1 MFLDL
6 LEMIT
11 SIPAKLASSDFA
23 VGNYLIKVN
32 IKKKKKNRTINEI
45 CSKFTIKI
53 SEQLHWRRSGVLVVN
68 FEQIPFIVLVFSSLM
83 FSYVDGL
90 NVAKL
95 QLPGLSKVI

>member
-1 MFLDL
+1 MKKATIGIKHVIAGKICDLYMFLDL

-32 IKKKKKNRTINEI
+32 IKKNKKNRTINEI

-53 SEQLHWRRSGVLVVN
+53 SEQLH
-68 FEQIPFIVLVFSSLM
+68 
-83 FSYVDGL
+83 
-90 NVAKL
+90 
-95 QLPGLSKVI
+95 

>member
-32 IKKKKKNRTINEI
+32 IKKTEKKQNNK
-45 CSKFTIKI
+45 
-53 SEQLHWRRSGVLVVN
+53 
-68 FEQIPFIVLVFSSLM
+68 
-83 FSYVDGL
+83 
-90 NVAKL
+90 
-95 QLPGLSKVI
+95 

>member
-32 IKKKKKNRTINEI
+32 IKKKKKKQNN
-45 CSKFTIKI
+45 K
-53 SEQLHWRRSGVLVVN
+53 
-68 FEQIPFIVLVFSSLM
+68 
-83 FSYVDGL
+83 
-90 NVAKL
+90 
-95 QLPGLSKVI
+95 